1 MRLLT
6 MGVFADIA
14 RSRLRRG
21 VDAPRRDGRPPA
33 PPRRKEAESTV
44 VSPPV
49 ARDRAGLAATGEEAR
64 QPPKSLGAE
73 ATYHFHE
80 RVGIGLDNGM
90 SLADA
95 EDIAMEEA
103 LLVDIPS
110 RLAPAATK
118 AVRAWGLW
126 DVEAVEAGGW
136 TGEGVTLDQTPLA
149 AKGLTTT
156 KANPPGGSGKE
167 SKEATP

>member
-1 MRLLT
+1 
-6 MGVFADIA
+6 MGVFTDIA
-14 RSRLRRG
+14 KRLGRG

-33 PPRRKEAESTV
+33 PPRRKEARSTV

-49 ARDRAGLAATGEEAR
+49 ARERAGLARATGKEDR

-95 EDIAMEEA
+95 EGIALEEA
-103 LLVDIPS
+103 LLVDLPS
-110 RLAPAATK
+110 HLAPTATK
-118 AVRAWGLW
+118 VMRAWGVW
-126 DVEAVEAGGW
+126 DVEAVGAGEW
-136 TGEGVTLDQTPLA
+136 TGEGVTLAQAPRAPDEP
-149 AKGLTTT
+149 TTSKT
-156 KANPPGGSGKE
+156 HPAGGCGKE
-167 SKEATP
+167 SKETP